1 MWAAIE
7 REAAGIGFQLR
18 RARLAATAAAVAL
31 VATVHASAQSEA
43 PPEAEATAAAQPASE
58 PVEAQPEEPP
68 PAPRS
73 GPHTANSIQL
83 GLGFRY
89 GVLLSDG
96 DLNPWGTG
104 LGIDVGYT
112 LPNAIYFGG
121 GFEYFFGDSSEAL
134 GFKVSTNIWQLSAEG
149 GYDIGLG
156 ENFVIRPKLGFGLA
170 HIGVSVENCPS
181 GFTCS
186 EDSKSKAAIA
196 PGLTLM
202 LFTRQFSLS
211 IDTRYDMVLTDPSLR
226 GLIFSVGIGF

>member
-1 MWAAIE
+1 MWAGIE
-7 REAAGIGFQLR
+7 RGALGVGFHLRGARVAAAAAALV
-18 RARLAATAAAVAL
+18 LAATGHAAAQ
-31 VATVHASAQSEA
+31 TEA
-43 PPEAEATAAAQPASE
+43 PPEAEATPASKPE
-58 PVEAQPEEPP
+58 PQPEPAQTEEPAPVE
-68 PAPRS
+68 RS
-73 GPHTANSIQL
+73 GPHTANSLQV

-89 GVLLSDG
+89 GMLLSDG

-104 LGIDVGYT
+104 LGLDVGYT
-112 LPNAIYFGG
+112 LPNAIYLGG

-134 GFKVSTNIWQLSAEG
+134 GVKLTTNIWQLSAEG

-156 ENFVIRPKLGFGLA
+156 ENFVIRPKVGVGLA
-170 HIGVSVENCPS
+170 HVGVSVDTCPA

-211 IDTRYDMVLTDPSLR
+211 IDTRYDMVLIDPALR